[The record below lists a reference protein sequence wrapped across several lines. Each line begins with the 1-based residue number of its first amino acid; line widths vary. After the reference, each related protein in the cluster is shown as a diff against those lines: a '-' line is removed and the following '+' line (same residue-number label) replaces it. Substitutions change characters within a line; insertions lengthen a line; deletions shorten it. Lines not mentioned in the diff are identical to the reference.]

1 MSEES
6 LENITKSGNYFAPIS
21 VNYYPLPHVKF
32 NGYCLII
39 NDISIPKK
47 VINLYVSYIIDT
59 WSRD

>member
-6 LENITKSGNYFAPIS
+6 LENITKSGDYFAPIL

-39 NDISIPKK
+39 IFLSLKK
-47 VINLYVSYIIDT
+47 
-59 WSRD
+59 